1 MRKIIS
7 IMMIMLVLVGAVYAG
22 GSSDKSASSQSQSGK
37 TVVNIWTNDRHD
49 AEYLNEKIAEFN
61 ASNQDIEIKMTTVVE
76 DYPNMLVMSY
86 TSGNAPDLFY
96 MNARGTGFDLK
107 TFVDAG
113 MLVPYPDSLLND
125 PDFEKVTDASKHIVE
140 GINAINGVPY
150 AIFSVLRSG
159 TRMIYNMDLLE
170 QAGIT
175 ELPATLQELVDTA
188 AAVTAAGNGNFYG
201 IATCSSAQFERWLE
215 GICNKSGIYHYDYK
229 NGRFD
234 FSGYAEPIKLA
245 QKFFSDGSMFPGSNT
260 QGVDAMRAQFAN
272 GTFAIWGNASQEAG
286 VFTDQ
291 FPITEFEWA
300 VGELP
305 SMDGNAYGTVD
316 SRPQKGLHMFSSC
329 KNQDAAWEV
338 VKYLNSEDF
347 VKGYVEHGYAL
358 PLSEYMASV
367 VDMNKIGR
375 LADFASV
382 SYEGLYPAVPSV
394 SVAGDPYAVAL
405 WNVVVSGGD
414 VDKVIADLNKSY
426 NEALDRDVKI
436 GKVKR
441 LVIKDFNP
449 LDPTAGTA
457 EYLDK

>member
-175 ELPATLQELVDTA
+175 ELPTTLQELVDTA

-367 VDMNKIGR
+367 VDMSKIGR

-441 LVIKDFNP
+441 LVIKDFDP
-449 LDPTAGTA
+449 LNPTAGTA